1 MVLVI
6 MGTLGIILVVSGGG
20 DLWYILAVVTDILLC
35 SCGFNISP
43 GNVWQVYGIAADF
56 LKL

>member
-1 MVLVI
+1 MS
-6 MGTLGIILVVSGGG
+6 TCGIILVASGFQVGG
-20 DLWYILAVVTDILLC
+20 FVLAVVTDILLC
-35 SCGFNISP
+35 LCGFNISP

>member
-1 MVLVI
+1 MS
-6 MGTLGIILVVSGGG
+6 TFRIILVASGVGVGG
-20 DLWYILAVVTDILLC
+20 DLWFILAVVTDILLY